1 MIHIL
6 FILVAYLIGSIPV
19 GVLLA
24 RLKGRDPRKAGS
36 GNIGATNVLRTAGKV
51 LGIMT
56 LLGDILKG
64 FIPTIAALQWGEPK
78 LIIAFVGF
86 AVFFGHL
93 FPLFLGFR
101 GGKGVSTALGVYL
114 ALDPLAIL
122 ISVIVFI
129 VVFLV
134 WRYVS
139 VSSLTGAGII
149 PFTLILLNA
158 PLEYIVLAF
167 VVVGLMYIKHADNI
181 RRLIAGTENKVNL
194 KGSR

>member
-1 MIHIL
+1 MIYLLLIL
-6 FILVAYLIGSIPV
+6 GAYLIGSIPV
-19 GVLLA
+19 GVLLS
-24 RLKGRDPRKAGS
+24 RLKGKDPRKTGS

-64 FIPTIAALQWGEPK
+64 FIPTMMAIQWGEPR
-78 LIIAFVGF
+78 LIIALVGF

-93 FPLFLGFR
+93 FPVFLKFR

-122 ISVIVFI
+122 ISVVVFI
-129 VVFLV
+129 VVFLI

-139 VSSLTGAGII
+139 VSSLGGAGTI
-149 PFTLILLNA
+149 PFTLFILNA
-158 PLEYIVLAF
+158 PDEYIVLAL
-167 VVVGLMYIKHADNI
+167 VVVVLIYIKHKDNI
-181 RRLIAGTENKVNL
+181 KRVIAGTENKVSFS
-194 KGSR
+194 K